1 MEDSTEDIIKSFTL
15 EQSPE
20 IKPKPKSKTSDL
32 TDIVYAMDDD
42 LIKMKKFTI
51 FDDKYDQNIS
61 DSEHDLTPIKRKRQ
75 SAQSAPPPPATKF
88 SSSIPQKPTL
98 LPKKLATSP
107 TKNYTDHINQLRSGP
122 NSPKKYQDDENI
134 RSLKYEIKRLKQEQ
148 NLKLENLQHKI
159 DYLTNERDELQN
171 QLTSM
176 SFENDKLTKKNRSL
190 SHENNHLTLENSKLK
205 TKEYSNEELQL
216 ENNKLQR
223 VNSTLRNERDE
234 LVNDF
239 NITRDKLKKYYDL
252 YLHCQKAHAKEM
264 KKRIEVDGDK
274 PISDKPMADNST
286 NQELVDVLK
295 KLSEMMIEQK
305 KILEPS
311 AAVEKDTTSED
322 KTPPIPNTANSSDTP
337 RMVSDFLEDFIK
349 RVFEEML
356 SNNKN
361 TLSPKQA
368 INSQTYSQPNNFSN
382 NTVPPSQSAAYNPSN
397 SQPAPPPQPATNFY
411 SSSTPN
417 ANGYNQSLQSDERP
431 ETFELPHIAKD
442 HWPQR
447 PTSERSTQSTKY
459 MKMDPEDIRKLVLVI
474 TDQLKKE
481 QKSEKPSNVVEM
493 ETPVEK
499 CQCCHGNP
507 RNVTDTNNNQKL
519 CQSCLNKGDFTM
531 SEFMGRSN

>member
-51 FDDKYDQNIS
+51 FDDKYDQNVS

-75 SAQSAPPPPATKF
+75 QQPPPPQQPSKF

-98 LPKKLATSP
+98 LPKKLASSP

-122 NSPKKYQDDENI
+122 NSPKKYQEDENV

-148 NLKLENLQHKI
+148 NLKLENLQNKI
-159 DYLTNERDELQN
+159 EYLTKERDELQD

-205 TKEYSNEELQL
+205 TKEYSNEDLQL
-216 ENNKLQR
+216 EKNKLQR
-223 VNSTLRNERDE
+223 MNNTLRSERDE
-234 LVNDF
+234 LVKDF
-239 NITRDKLKKYYDL
+239 NLTRDKLKKYYDL
-252 YLHCQKAHAKEM
+252 YLHCQKNHVNVKSQ
-264 KKRIEVDGDK
+264 RTEVGGDK
-274 PISDKPMADNST
+274 PAADNIST
-286 NQELVDVLK
+286 NQELVDILR
-295 KLSEMMIEQK
+295 KLSEMMIDQNK
-305 KILEPS
+305 MLEPI
-311 AAVEKDTTSED
+311 AAIEKDKPSED
-322 KTPPIPNTANSSDTP
+322 KTSLPNFDSSKDAP
-337 RMVSDFLEDFIK
+337 RIVSEFLEEFIK
-349 RVFEEML
+349 RIVEEML
-356 SNNKN
+356 ANSK
-361 TLSPKQA
+361 SAPSSKQN
-368 INSQTYSQPNNFSN
+368 INSEMYSQPNNFSN
-382 NTVPPSQSAAYNPSN
+382 NTMSPSQSAAYIPSN
-397 SQPAPPPQPATNFY
+397 SQPAPRPAAAAAAAANIY

-417 ANGYNQSLQSDERP
+417 TNGYNQSLHSNDRP
-431 ETFELPHIAKD
+431 NTFELPRVERD
-442 HWPQR
+442 HWTDR
-447 PTSERSTQSTKY
+447 PPSERSTQSTKY
-459 MKMDPEDIRKLVLVI
+459 MKMDPEEIRKLVVII

-481 QKSEKPSNVVEM
+481 EKNEKSSNTLDL
-493 ETPVEK
+493 ETPIEK

-507 RNVTDTNNNQKL
+507 RNANEPTNQKL

-531 SEFMGRSN
+531 SEFMGHSN

>member
-234 LVNDF
+234 LVKDF

-361 TLSPKQA
+361 TLSPKQP
-368 INSQTYSQPNNFSN
+368 INSQTYSQSNNFSN
-382 NTVPPSQSAAYNPSN
+382 NTVPPSQSVAYNPSN

-417 ANGYNQSLQSDERP
+417 TNGYNQSLQLDERP
-431 ETFELPHIAKD
+431 ETFELPRVAKD

>member
-1 MEDSTEDIIKSFTL
+1 M
-15 EQSPE
+15 
-20 IKPKPKSKTSDL
+20 
-32 TDIVYAMDDD
+32 
-42 LIKMKKFTI
+42 
-51 FDDKYDQNIS
+51 
-61 DSEHDLTPIKRKRQ
+61 
-75 SAQSAPPPPATKF
+75 
-88 SSSIPQKPTL
+88 
-98 LPKKLATSP
+98 
-107 TKNYTDHINQLRSGP
+107 NY
-122 NSPKKYQDDENI
+122 K
-134 RSLKYEIKRLKQEQ
+134 
-148 NLKLENLQHKI
+148 
-159 DYLTNERDELQN
+159 N

-264 KKRIEVDGDK
+264 KKRTEVDGNK
-274 PISDKPMADNST
+274 PTSDKPVTDSST

-311 AAVEKDTTSED
+311 AAVEKDTKSED
-322 KTPPIPNTANSSDTP
+322 KTPPIPNTASSSDAP

-361 TLSPKQA
+361 TLPPKQP

-417 ANGYNQSLQSDERP
+417 TNGYNQSLQSDERP
-431 ETFELPHIAKD
+431 ETFELPHVAKD
-442 HWPQR
+442 HWLQR

>member
-264 KKRIEVDGDK
+264 KKRTEVDGNK
-274 PISDKPMADNST
+274 PTSDKPMADNST

-361 TLSPKQA
+361 TLSPKQP
-368 INSQTYSQPNNFSN
+368 INSQTYSQSNNFSN
-382 NTVPPSQSAAYNPSN
+382 STVPPSQSAAYNPSN

-431 ETFELPHIAKD
+431 ETFELPRVAKD

>member
-88 SSSIPQKPTL
+88 SSSIPQKPTF

-234 LVNDF
+234 LVKDF

-264 KKRIEVDGDK
+264 KKRTEVDGNK
-274 PISDKPMADNST
+274 PTSDKPVTDSST

-311 AAVEKDTTSED
+311 AAVEKDTKSED
-322 KTPPIPNTANSSDTP
+322 KTPPIPNTANSSDAP

-361 TLSPKQA
+361 TLSPKQP
-368 INSQTYSQPNNFSN
+368 INLQTYSQPNNFSN

-417 ANGYNQSLQSDERP
+417 TNGYNQSLQSDERP
-431 ETFELPHIAKD
+431 ETFELPHVAKD

>member
-1 MEDSTEDIIKSFTL
+1 MEDSTEDIIKSFSL

-234 LVNDF
+234 
-239 NITRDKLKKYYDL
+239 
-252 YLHCQKAHAKEM
+252 
-264 KKRIEVDGDK
+264 
-274 PISDKPMADNST
+274 
-286 NQELVDVLK
+286 
-295 KLSEMMIEQK
+295 
-305 KILEPS
+305 
-311 AAVEKDTTSED
+311 
-322 KTPPIPNTANSSDTP
+322 
-337 RMVSDFLEDFIK
+337 
-349 RVFEEML
+349 
-356 SNNKN
+356 
-361 TLSPKQA
+361 
-368 INSQTYSQPNNFSN
+368 
-382 NTVPPSQSAAYNPSN
+382 
-397 SQPAPPPQPATNFY
+397 
-411 SSSTPN
+411 
-417 ANGYNQSLQSDERP
+417 
-431 ETFELPHIAKD
+431 
-442 HWPQR
+442 
-447 PTSERSTQSTKY
+447 
-459 MKMDPEDIRKLVLVI
+459 
-474 TDQLKKE
+474 
-481 QKSEKPSNVVEM
+481 
-493 ETPVEK
+493 
-499 CQCCHGNP
+499 
-507 RNVTDTNNNQKL
+507 
-519 CQSCLNKGDFTM
+519 
-531 SEFMGRSN
+531 

>member
-171 QLTSM
+171 QLNSM

-264 KKRIEVDGDK
+264 KKRTEVDGNK
-274 PISDKPMADNST
+274 PTSDKPVTDSST

-311 AAVEKDTTSED
+311 AAVEKDTKSED
-322 KTPPIPNTANSSDTP
+322 KTPPIPNTANSSDAP

-361 TLSPKQA
+361 TLPPKQP

-417 ANGYNQSLQSDERP
+417 TNGYNQSLQSDERP
-431 ETFELPHIAKD
+431 ETFELPHVAKD

-493 ETPVEK
+493 ETPAEK

>member
-234 LVNDF
+234 LVKDF

-264 KKRIEVDGDK
+264 KKRTEVDGNK
-274 PISDKPMADNST
+274 PTSDKPVTDSST

-322 KTPPIPNTANSSDTP
+322 KTPPIPNTANSSDAP

-361 TLSPKQA
+361 TLSPKQP
-368 INSQTYSQPNNFSN
+368 INSQTYSQSNNFSN
-382 NTVPPSQSAAYNPSN
+382 STVPPSQSAAYNPSN

-417 ANGYNQSLQSDERP
+417 TNGYNQSLQLDERP
-431 ETFELPHIAKD
+431 ETFELPRVAKD

-481 QKSEKPSNVVEM
+481 QKNEKPSNVVEM